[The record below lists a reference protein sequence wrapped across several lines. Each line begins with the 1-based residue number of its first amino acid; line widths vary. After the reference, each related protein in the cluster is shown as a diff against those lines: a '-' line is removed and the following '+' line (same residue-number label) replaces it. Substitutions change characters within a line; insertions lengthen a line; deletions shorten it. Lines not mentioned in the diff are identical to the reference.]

1 MENNGMKPEM
11 IVHYSCARPVE
22 PAVGTIYLD
31 QITGYRERWDGTD
44 WVPLK
49 KDAKNGR

>member
-1 MENNGMKPEM
+1 MEQPRKTPEV

-22 PAVGTIYLD
+22 PPVGCLYLD
-31 QITGYRERWDGTD
+31 QTTGYRERWDGTD

-49 KDAKNGR
+49 KASKDAK